1 MVQMLH
7 AGANLTLDGFSG
19 RVLVAYDLD
28 HQLDIHLVAFL
39 LNDQG
44 KVQDDCHVLYGHQI
58 DRDFGIATLKLPV
71 DTSRTR
77 SHQIDFD
84 LSKAP
89 AGVTRLSVA
98 LTETQQ
104 IGFAALQNL
113 KAEIYVG
120 SQVVTLTPHVFSTEQ
135 GIIVVELYLRNDQP
149 KIKAVWQG
157 FSSGLNG
164 LCRFYGTEFSHH
176 SPTPTPTPTP
186 TPVSERAAKPIIQLD
201 PSRQRLINLLEYIA
215 QQAFETDIDK
225 IIISQ
230 PNISPKTIEDL
241 PGVKVG
247 TVLDGE
253 VWLEVSRLHPLAPP
267 ALPVQDYSQ
276 FIKVNPPLQ
285 LECLIQS

>member
-1 MVQMLH
+1 M
-7 AGANLTLDGFSG
+7 
-19 RVLVAYDLD
+19 
-28 HQLDIHLVAFL
+28 
-39 LNDQG
+39 
-44 KVQDDCHVLYGHQI
+44 
-58 DRDFGIATLKLPV
+58 
-71 DTSRTR
+71 RTR